1 MSIPLFA
8 ISQSKTHL
16 AWATKIQFVTLV
28 QKNKFSIETRFGL
41 YSSKIS
47 LISSWIWS
55 NLQSNQSFL
64 EVFITQKST
73 SSKSQ
78 FLISIIQKPMVS
90 SHGSIPKILIKNAL
104 FVLSIFFLSSCV
116 NSPTLDERI
125 VLETKQYI
133 SFTWTISS
141 QTWSIWAYKCQNL
154 NQKNYNCFSKKE
166 DLSYLKWEEFFI
178 SWILENWKLEVT
190 KKIIIEKEITKEP
203 FHYENN
209 SWWYWFF
216 ANTDKFTVVKWWSKT
231 LIKNWSWEVL
241 MQIFSYLNDKIPQD
255 AFISN
260 WWNSVTINWIEWEV
274 KTLNKG
280 YTLWLK
286 NRENWYLVNIIIN
299 IWEDEWDNSLV
310 VKSVLDT
317 FKFVDRDK
325 KSLKIKCWWEEN
337 TLCPSWY
344 FCELTSDTWNNWKCI
359 MIWE

>member
-1 MSIPLFA
+1 
-8 ISQSKTHL
+8 
-16 AWATKIQFVTLV
+16 
-28 QKNKFSIETRFGL
+28 
-41 YSSKIS
+41 
-47 LISSWIWS
+47 
-55 NLQSNQSFL
+55 
-64 EVFITQKST
+64 
-73 SSKSQ
+73 
-78 FLISIIQKPMVS
+78 
-90 SHGSIPKILIKNAL
+90 
-104 FVLSIFFLSSCV
+104 
-116 NSPTLDERI
+116 
-125 VLETKQYI
+125 
-133 SFTWTISS
+133 
-141 QTWSIWAYKCQNL
+141 
-154 NQKNYNCFSKKE
+154 
-166 DLSYLKWEEFFI
+166 
-178 SWILENWKLEVT
+178 
-190 KKIIIEKEITKEP
+190 
-203 FHYENN
+203 
-209 SWWYWFF
+209 
-216 ANTDKFTVVKWWSKT
+216 
-231 LIKNWSWEVL
+231 